1 MKSFIKLIR
10 IKQWIKNSFVFVPI
24 LFSKH
29 LFEYDYF
36 SSVLLGFISF
46 SIVSSIVYI
55 FNDIMDCESDRSHPI
70 KKNRPI
76 ASGAVSIK
84 MGLLFAALLIA
95 FDVFLL
101 QYLNVKFA
109 TVQSVYFVL
118 NVLYT
123 LKLKNVVILDIMSI
137 STGFML
143 RVVAGAAVINV
154 EVSSWLI
161 LTTLFLS
168 LFLGIMKRRSELTLF
183 DESSNSTRKVLSEYS
198 VSFTDHLA
206 SISAAGVIICYA
218 LYTVSDRTAAYFNT
232 ENLIYTTIFVVFGVF
247 RFMYLT
253 HLKLKGENAAEI
265 MLTDLPMII
274 NVILYVVFSIFIIY
288 NAQVAVF

>member
-1 MKSFIKLIR
+1 
-10 IKQWIKNSFVFVPI
+10 
-24 LFSKH
+24 
-29 LFEYDYF
+29 
-36 SSVLLGFISF
+36 
-46 SIVSSIVYI
+46 
-55 FNDIMDCESDRSHPI
+55 MDCESDRSHPI